1 VGHAPRTHRAA
12 RLGAVTMRVL
22 LVSAEYPPQPGGVG
36 DYTALLAKHLAESG
50 ASVAVLTSGD
60 GSVVDDGVVRVHR
73 TVARWHWDVV
83 RTVRATLTDERPDV
97 LHIQYQ
103 TGMYGMHPGINA
115 LPNLLGRRNGGQGR
129 PAIVT
134 TFHDLL
140 HPYLFPKAGP
150 LRPQV
155 TRHLAR
161 ASMTAIATNGADLAT
176 LRGWGANAALIP
188 IGSNIPLALN
198 VDRDAIRARYGVPP
212 DALLLTT
219 FGLVQHTKGLD
230 TLVDAL
236 DVLRSAGRMVH
247 LLLVGGGS
255 AAIESISSQTE
266 TMTHTGALPADDV
279 ALALAASDVCLLPY
293 DDGASP
299 RRGSLLAALTQGVP
313 VVTTRPHRGVY
324 DGLPELRDGD
334 GALFVPPRD
343 PRALAEAV
351 CHIADN
357 RNRNRNRT
365 LAGRLAVGARA
376 YAAQFAWPEIARQTL
391 AVYAR
396 IGAAPMPVAALATGA
411 GVER

>member
-1 VGHAPRTHRAA
+1 
-12 RLGAVTMRVL
+12 MRVL

-36 DYTALLAKHLAESG
+36 DYTALLAKHLAAAG

-60 GSVVDDGVVRVHR
+60 GAVVDDSAVRVHR
-73 TVARWHWDVV
+73 TVARWNWGVLRAVH
-83 RTVRATLTDERPDV
+83 ATLMHERPDV

-103 TGMYGMHPGINA
+103 TGMYGMHPAVNA
-115 LPNLLGRRNGGQGR
+115 LPNLLGRRNGGQAR
-129 PAIVT
+129 SRVVT

-150 LRPQV
+150 LRLQV

-161 ASMTAIATNGADLAT
+161 ASSATIATNGADRAT

-188 IGSNIPLALN
+188 IGSNIPRALN
-198 VDRDAIRARYGVPP
+198 VDRDAVRARYGVPS

-230 TLVDAL
+230 TLIDAL
-236 DVLRSAGRMVH
+236 GALRSAGRTVH
-247 LLLVGGGS
+247 LLLIGGGS
-255 AAIESISSQTE
+255 AAAECTNSQTGM
-266 TMTHTGALPADDV
+266 MTRTGALPADDV
-279 ALALAASDVCLLPY
+279 AWALAAGDVCVLPY

-313 VVTTRPHRGVY
+313 VVTTRPQRGVY
-324 DGLPELRDGD
+324 DGLPELHDGD

-351 CHIADN
+351 HRITDD
-357 RNRNRNRT
+357 RNRDRM
-365 LAGRLAVGARA
+365 LAGRLALGARA
-376 YAAQFAWPEIARQTL
+376 YAARFAWPEIARQTL

-396 IGAAPMPVAALATGA
+396 STAAPMPVATLATGA
-411 GVER
+411 GIER